1 MKSGEYS
8 TQEKITVTADSGC
21 SIYYTTDGTTPTKKS
36 QLYTEP
42 IKIPKKNSIYYF
54 VAIDNQGIT
63 SSVVTRAYNYVP
75 KRISY
80 SQASNSLTDYLVS
93 NGEFEN
99 NYGEFENGD
108 VGYLE
113 YKKITEISSEE
124 YYIINCEIE
133 DKDGKSVSS
142 QSYAVSCESGTV
154 YGVKYNGGSY
164 SLD

>member
-1 MKSGEYS
+1 M
-8 TQEKITVTADSGC
+8 
-21 SIYYTTDGTTPTKKS
+21 
-36 QLYTEP
+36 
-42 IKIPKKNSIYYF
+42 
-54 VAIDNQGIT
+54 
-63 SSVVTRAYNYVP
+63 
-75 KRISY
+75 
-80 SQASNSLTDYLVS
+80 
-93 NGEFEN
+93 
-99 NYGEFENGD
+99 
-108 VGYLE
+108 E